1 MTRAALLA
9 GLLVLLA
16 GCGRTGPPVPPE
28 QVAPQA
34 PHDLRAEV
42 ADQAIQL
49 AWTLPRRRADNARLR
64 QLATLHVFRA
74 EDAGTGDA
82 KPALVS
88 RGRVAGYAEV
98 ATIRM
103 TDPAPAVID
112 GERMT
117 VADRSALTPG
127 RRYTYVVLA
136 EDAHGRVS
144 VPSPRISA
152 TFIAA
157 PAVPGTVR
165 AVAGDR
171 EVRLAWDPPAQLRDG
186 SAPEGPLSYE
196 ILRAPSGDAPMTVI
210 ATTPVGATTFLDR
223 EVENER
229 SYLYAVR
236 ALRTARDTLAR
247 GALSDR
253 VSASPVD
260 TTPPAAPADVV
271 AVPSE
276 ATVRLSWR
284 PSPEP
289 DVARYL
295 VYRGR
300 EGSPLERVGSAVPP
314 AITFTDRDVPAG
326 RWRYAVSAQDR
337 SSRANES
344 GRSAEVTVTVP

>member
-9 GLLVLLA
+9 ACLVVLA

-34 PHDLRAEV
+34 PHDLRVAV
-42 ADQAIQL
+42 ADQAIEL

-64 QLATLHVFRA
+64 QLAALHVFRA
-74 EDAGTGDA
+74 EDSGTGEA
-82 KPALVS
+82 KPALAS

-103 TDPAPAVID
+103 IDPAPAVID

-117 VADRSALTPG
+117 IADRATLTPG

-157 PAVPGTVR
+157 PAMPARVR

-171 EVRLAWDPPAQLRDG
+171 EVRVEWEPPAQLRDG
-186 SAPEGPLSYE
+186 SAPEGPLAYE
-196 ILRAPSGDAPMTVI
+196 VLRAASADAPMELVT
-210 ATTPVGATTFLDR
+210 TTPAGATSYVDR
-223 EVENER
+223 GVENER

-236 ALRTARDTLAR
+236 ALREAQDTLAR
-247 GALSDR
+247 GAPSDR
-253 VSASPVD
+253 VAANPVD
-260 TTPPAAPADVV
+260 TTPPAAPLDVV
-271 AVPSE
+271 AIPSE

-284 PSPEP
+284 ASPEP

-300 EGSPLERVGSAVPP
+300 EGGGFERVGSAVPP
-314 AITFTDRDVPAG
+314 ATTFTDRDVPAG

-344 GRSAEVTVTVP
+344 SRSAEVTVTVP